1 MIFTR
6 KEKMWI
12 KVEKRIE
19 SERRYHLQYG
29 DKPGGP
35 ELRGETEQ
43 EQKRFLWFSQHN
55 GKKELLLESDTC
67 SDFKYYE

>member
-1 MIFTR
+1 MRFTR

-19 SERRYHLQYG
+19 SERRYQLQHG

-43 EQKRFLWFSQHN
+43 EQK
-55 GKKELLLESDTC
+55 KEIPMVFTVQREEGTFAGVRYLQ
-67 SDFKYYE
+67 